1 MFGSAFVK
9 SEEKIDESQYEDLY
23 NIGDLDAEAAIRL
36 LGSEKMYYNL
46 LKEYHK
52 AIPSKAAL
60 IREHLGNKDWPNY
73 TVEVHALKSLSRQA
87 GALELADMAA
97 ELEKAGND
105 RNIEF
110 IVKYTEPMLHKYLGY
125 GPAIGILFEEKKE
138 DSKTKKKTKASR
150 KVLSELFDM
159 MSIALDNLDID
170 MMEEVISGLENFNY
184 DLEQSKL
191 FDQLKEEVSNIDI
204 DACDKTIAEWK
215 ELI

>member
-1 MFGSAFVK
+1 
-9 SEEKIDESQYEDLY
+9 
-23 NIGDLDAEAAIRL
+23 
-36 LGSEKMYYNL
+36 
-46 LKEYHK
+46 
-52 AIPSKAAL
+52 
-60 IREHLGNKDWPNY
+60 
-73 TVEVHALKSLSRQA
+73 
-87 GALELADMAA
+87 
-97 ELEKAGND
+97 
-105 RNIEF
+105 
-110 IVKYTEPMLHKYLGY
+110 MLHKYLGY